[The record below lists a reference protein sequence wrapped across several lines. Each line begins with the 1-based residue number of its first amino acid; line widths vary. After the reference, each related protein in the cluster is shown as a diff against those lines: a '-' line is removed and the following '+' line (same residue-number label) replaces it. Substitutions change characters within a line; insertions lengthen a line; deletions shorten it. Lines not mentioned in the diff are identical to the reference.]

1 MAVEALNIKYF
12 LVNAYSLIDV
22 TCLNVEE
29 GRLITKS
36 SQNCIRGRL
45 CCFELKKCFQRQVFV
60 FIEIE
65 E

>member
-22 TCLNVEE
+22 ACLNVEE

-36 SQNCIRGRL
+36 FQNCIRGRI
-45 CCFELKKCFQRQVFV
+45 CCFELK
-60 FIEIE
+60 
-65 E
+65 